1 MDLDGNA
8 VNTAL
13 DYILLNFR
21 ILKAAVDPPV
31 CVCGVVW
38 CVVCGVWSGLHCHV
52 PRRPD
57 VPSLFFLPFSF
68 FPPGNSSPV
77 TLHCHVPRRPH
88 LPVGWS
94 NGFCFSSPFF
104 SFFPPGT
111 SPPVR
116 IHCHV
121 PRRPDRTVGW
131 SNGFR
136 LLLNYTAQCPRR
148 YVSKNA
154 EMLRTKKGLTSKFAW
169 RNGFFY
175 CFTTPTV
182 YYFSTQKKIVY

>member
-94 NGFCFSSPFF
+94 NGFFFPLPFF
-104 SFFPPGT
+104 LFSPQVPPPLSEYIAT
-111 SPPVR
+111 SPE
-116 IHCHV
+116 
-121 PRRPDRTVGW
+121 G
-131 SNGFR
+131 
-136 LLLNYTAQCPRR
+136 LTAQLAGVTAFV
-148 YVSKNA
+148 YY
-154 EMLRTKKGLTSKFAW
+154 L
-169 RNGFFY
+169 
-175 CFTTPTV
+175 TTPPNVLGGMFPKTL
-182 YYFSTQKKIVY
+182 KC

>member
-38 CVVCGVWSGLHCHV
+38 CVVCGVWSGL
-52 PRRPD
+52 
-57 VPSLFFLPFSF
+57 
-68 FPPGNSSPV
+68 
-77 TLHCHVPRRPH
+77 
-88 LPVGWS
+88 
-94 NGFCFSSPFF
+94 
-104 SFFPPGT
+104 
-111 SPPVR
+111 
-116 IHCHV
+116 HCHV